1 MTGVAAAI
9 LLLTAGLA
17 AANGANDVSKGV
29 ATLAGAGVTRYR
41 TAVLWGVVATF
52 AGSMLSLIL
61 AARITKLFS
70 KGIVAA
76 TPTDAFALA
85 VLTGALAWI
94 VVATVA
100 RLPVSTTHAIVGALI
115 GAGLLLA
122 PKTVQWNA
130 LLPRIVIPLLASIV
144 VSYAV
149 SAVINGVTRSA
160 PECICV
166 DVSAPFAVNPS
177 PTGAATV
184 TRSSTLPLVALTMG
198 TEAEC
203 RVHGAGSS
211 GFLLAMNGGH
221 WVSSGATS
229 FARGL
234 NDTPKI
240 VAIGAFG
247 LVPGHLQAGQLLVVV
262 ALAMALGGVAA
273 GIRVAKQLG
282 ENLIRMSHA
291 EGFKANLT
299 TALLV
304 GLGANLGLPMSTT
317 HVSTGAIAGIAGTG
331 VKRLHGD
338 TFRALVLAWTVTPAT
353 SAVVAGVAYLILRSV
368 IRSS

>member
-1 MTGVAAAI
+1 MTGVTAAL

-41 TAVLWGVVATF
+41 TAVLWGVVTTF

-61 AARITKLFS
+61 AARITTLFA

-85 VLTGALAWI
+85 VLSGALAWI
-94 VVATVA
+94 VVATQA

-122 PKTVQWNA
+122 PRAVQWDA
-130 LLPRIVIPLLASIV
+130 LLPRVVVPLLAGIA
-144 VSYAV
+144 VSYALAAII
-149 SAVINGVTRSA
+149 SRFTRSA

-166 DVSAPFAVNPS
+166 DVSAPMPVTVS

-184 TRSSTLPLVALTMG
+184 MRSSTLPVIAVTMG
-198 TEAEC
+198 TQAEC
-203 RVHGAGSS
+203 RVHGTGSTR
-211 GFLLAMNGGH
+211 FRLAITAGH

-234 NDTPKI
+234 NDTTKI
-240 VAIGAFG
+240 FAIGAFG
-247 LVPGHLQAGQLLVVV
+247 LVPGHLGAGQLLVVV
-262 ALAMALGGVAA
+262 ALAMALGGLAA
-273 GIRVAKQLG
+273 GIRVAKPLG
-282 ENLIRMSHA
+282 ENVVRMSHA
-291 EGFKANLT
+291 EGFTANLT
-299 TALLV
+299 TAILV

-317 HVSTGAIAGIAGTG
+317 HVATGAIAGIAGTDVG
-331 VKRLHGD
+331 RLKGD
-338 TFRALVLAWTVTPAT
+338 TLRAFVLAWTITPA
-353 SAVVAGVAYLILRSV
+353 SAAVVAALAFLILRSV
-368 IRSS
+368 IR

>member
-1 MTGVAAAI
+1 MTAVTALI

-41 TAVLWGVVATF
+41 TAVLWGVVATL

-70 KGIVAA
+70 TGIVAA

-85 VLTGALAWI
+85 VLTGALVWI
-94 VVATVA
+94 VVATLA

-122 PKTVQWNA
+122 PGAVKWHA
-130 LLPRIVIPLLASIV
+130 LLPRIVIPLLASIAFA
-144 VSYAV
+144 YAV
-149 SAVINGVTRSA
+149 SAVTNRLTRRA

-166 DVSAPFAVNPS
+166 DVAAPIPLAPS
-177 PTGAATV
+177 LTSAATV
-184 TRSSTLPLVALTMG
+184 MRSSTLPVVAVTMG

-203 RVHGAGSS
+203 RVHRAGSS
-211 GFLLAMNGGH
+211 GFRLAMNGGH
-221 WVSSGATS
+221 WMSSGATS

-299 TALLV
+299 TAVLV
-304 GLGANLGLPMSTT
+304 GLGANVGLPMSTT
-317 HVSTGAIAGIAGTG
+317 HVSAGAIAGIAGTD
-331 VKRLHGD
+331 VRRLHGD
-338 TFRALVLAWTVTPAT
+338 TLRAFVLAWTVTPAT
-353 SAVVAGVAYLILRSV
+353 AALIAGVAFLVLRSV
-368 IRSS
+368 IP

>member
-1 MTGVAAAI
+1 MTGVTAAI
-9 LLLTAGLA
+9 LILTAGLA

-41 TAVLWGVVATF
+41 SAVLWGVVATF

-61 AARITKLFS
+61 AARITTLFS
-70 KGIVAA
+70 TGIVAA

-94 VVATVA
+94 VVATAA

-115 GAGLLLA
+115 GAELLLA
-122 PKTVQWNA
+122 PTAVRWHA
-130 LLPRIVIPLLASIV
+130 LLPRVVFPLLAGIV
-144 VSYAV
+144 VSYAL
-149 SAVINGVTRSA
+149 AAIINRMTSA
-160 PECICV
+160 PERICV
-166 DVSAPFAVNPS
+166 DVAAPIPVNPS
-177 PTGAATV
+177 PTGAAMV
-184 TRSSTLPLVALTMG
+184 MRPSTLPVVAVAMG
-198 TEAEC
+198 IRGEC
-203 RVHGAGSS
+203 GVHATGSTRVG
-211 GFLLAMNGGH
+211 LAMNGGH

-234 NDTPKI
+234 NDTTKI

-247 LVPGHLQAGQLLVVV
+247 LVPGHLGAGQLLVVV
-262 ALAMALGGVAA
+262 ALAMALGGLAA

-282 ENLIRMSHA
+282 ENVVHMSHA

-299 TALLV
+299 TAILV

-317 HVSTGAIAGIAGTG
+317 HVSTGAIAGIAGLD
-331 VKRLHGD
+331 VRRLQGD
-338 TFRALVLAWTVTPAT
+338 TLRGFVLAWTVTPAT
-353 SAVVAGVAYLILRSV
+353 AAVVAALAFVILRS
-368 IRSS
+368 IR

>member
-1 MTGVAAAI
+1 MDGVTAAI

-41 TAVLWGVVATF
+41 TAVLWGVVATL
-52 AGSMLSLIL
+52 AGSVVSLIL
-61 AARITKLFS
+61 AARITTLFS
-70 KGIVAA
+70 KGIVGA

-85 VLTGALAWI
+85 VLAGALAWV
-94 VVATVA
+94 VVATSA

-122 PKTVQWNA
+122 PKAVQWHA
-130 LLPRIVIPLLASIV
+130 LLPRVVIPLLASGGIAY
-144 VSYAV
+144 SV
-149 SAVINGVTRSA
+149 SALLNRLTRSA

-166 DVSAPFAVNPS
+166 DVAAPISVNPS
-177 PTGAATV
+177 PTSAATV
-184 TRSSTLPLVALTMG
+184 MRSSTLPVVSVTMG
-198 TEAEC
+198 SQAEC
-203 RVHGAGSS
+203 RGHGTGSS
-211 GFLLAMNGGH
+211 RVRLVINGGH

-247 LVPGHLQAGQLLVVV
+247 LVPAHLRAGQLLVVV
-262 ALAMALGGVAA
+262 ALAMALGGLAA

-282 ENLIRMSHA
+282 EKVVRMSHA

-299 TALLV
+299 TAILV

-317 HVSTGAIAGIAGTG
+317 HVSTGAIAGIARTD
-331 VKRLHGD
+331 VKRLEGD
-338 TFRALVLAWTVTPAT
+338 TLRVFILAWTVTPAM
-353 SAVVAGVAYLILRSV
+353 AAMVAALAYLLLRSV
-368 IRSS
+368 VR